1 MITRVFLVS
10 WYQRKKNNITEYT
23 DPRTYEQFHTPFWR
37 KREGRNLS
45 WGSCYVMVVDSS
57 LRDLRNTSYHSAKPS
72 ALVDFVKNICLIF
85 RTVGRWHSL
94 SNSFYVPCLLIFFC
108 SVLVI
113 YSVISS
119 FDSCRP
125 VAQLFWHMLKKLQ
138 WRTAAMERGCD
149 ILSYRLEPTRNE
161 ICKLVTLNSI

>member
-1 MITRVFLVS
+1 MRL
-10 WYQRKKNNITEYT
+10 
-23 DPRTYEQFHTPFWR
+23 
-37 KREGRNLS
+37 NLILKI
-45 WGSCYVMVVDSS
+45 MQNVVDSS

-149 ILSYRLEPTRNE
+149 VLLYRLEPTRNE